1 MTVAKRQFYL
11 DKLIEKQN
19 NGLVK
24 VITGLRRVGKSYL
37 LFTLYKKYLIESGIK
52 SENIICIQLDDNS
65 FLKLRNPLILSDFIN
80 SKITSDE
87 QYFVF
92 IDEIQFCKKIKNPY
106 LEDDFIGFYE
116 VLNGLLHMSNVDTY
130 VTGSNSKMLTTDVL
144 TEFRGRGDEIH
155 VMPLTFA
162 EYYEACEKDYEDAL
176 TDYMMFG
183 GMPRLLHLQSDSEKM
198 NYLKSLFN
206 EIYLKDISER
216 NSLRNTHELDIL
228 VNVLASG
235 IGSFTN
241 PTKISN
247 TFKTELKL
255 SYDIKTI
262 ANHIKFLK
270 EAFVV
275 FEAKRYNIKGRK
287 YIGANSK
294 YYFSDIGLRNARIG
308 FRQQEMPHIMENLIY
323 TELIARGLLVDVGIV
338 EVNKKNENG
347 SNVKKQLEVDFVA
360 KTVHK
365 TYYIQSA
372 YRIDSEE
379 KNMQEIASLKNIKDS
394 FQKIIVHYD
403 RMHEYY
409 DENGFLN
416 ICLKDFLLNRGEI
429 NHERTERTF

>member
-1 MTVAKRQFYL
+1 MIARDKYL
-11 DKLIEKQN
+11 QLLINSKN
-19 NGLVK
+19 NGFPK
-24 VITGLRRVGKSYL
+24 VITGIRRCGKSFLLKEIYRSYL
-37 LFTLYKKYLIESGIK
+37 VNCGVQPD
-52 SENIICIQLDDNS
+52 NIVILELDDDRNAAY
-65 FLKLRNPLILSDFIN
+65 RNPIELGTYIRSRCRGKNDC
-80 SKITSDE
+80 
-87 QYFVF
+87 YVF

-198 NYLKSLFN
+198 NYLKSLVN

-216 NSLRNTHELDIL
+216 NSLRDTHELDIL

-275 FEAKRYNIKGRK
+275 FEAKRYDIKGRK

-429 NHERTERTF
+429 K

>member
-1 MTVAKRQFYL
+1 MTEAKRQFYL

-65 FLKLRNPLILSDFIN
+65 FLKLRNPLILSDFIH

-162 EYYEACEKDYEDAL
+162 EYYETCEKDYEDAL

-198 NYLKSLFN
+198 NHLKSPMLHPSF
-206 EIYLKDISER
+206 L
-216 NSLRNTHELDIL
+216 
-228 VNVLASG
+228 SG
-235 IGSFTN
+235 F
-241 PTKISN
+241 
-247 TFKTELKL
+247 FHFWE
-255 SYDIKTI
+255 
-262 ANHIKFLK
+262 
-270 EAFVV
+270 
-275 FEAKRYNIKGRK
+275 
-287 YIGANSK
+287 
-294 YYFSDIGLRNARIG
+294 
-308 FRQQEMPHIMENLIY
+308 
-323 TELIARGLLVDVGIV
+323 
-338 EVNKKNENG
+338 
-347 SNVKKQLEVDFVA
+347 
-360 KTVHK
+360 
-365 TYYIQSA
+365 
-372 YRIDSEE
+372 
-379 KNMQEIASLKNIKDS
+379 
-394 FQKIIVHYD
+394 
-403 RMHEYY
+403 
-409 DENGFLN
+409 
-416 ICLKDFLLNRGEI
+416 FLLL
-429 NHERTERTF
+429 